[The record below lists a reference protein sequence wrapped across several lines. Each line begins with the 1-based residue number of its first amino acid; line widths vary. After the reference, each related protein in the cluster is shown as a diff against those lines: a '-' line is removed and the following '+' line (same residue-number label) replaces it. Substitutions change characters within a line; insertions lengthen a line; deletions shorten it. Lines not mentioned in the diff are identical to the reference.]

1 MHYGKN
7 TRWCFICCNK
17 QCLGGFLLVGPL
29 TVPAFSVLNRESG
42 QGRNNGG
49 KSPA

>member
-1 MHYGKN
+1 MSKIHAGVLFVVIN
-7 TRWCFICCNK
+7 SV
-17 QCLGGFLLVGPL
+17 QCLGGFLLVGPF